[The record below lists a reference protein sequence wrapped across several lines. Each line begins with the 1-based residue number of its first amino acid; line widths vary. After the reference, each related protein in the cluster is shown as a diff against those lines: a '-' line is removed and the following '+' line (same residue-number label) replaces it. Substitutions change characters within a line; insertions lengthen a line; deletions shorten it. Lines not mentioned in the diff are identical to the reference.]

1 MSEAM
6 NKTLS
11 IELSDQRKA
20 IAKSLYAAMYRGAL
34 KSEHEI
40 NCAWTLNAEDNC
52 DCNLSVA
59 LDVVRGEV

>member
-1 MSEAM
+1 M

-20 IAKSLYAAMYRGAL
+20 IATRLYRAMYSGAL

-40 NCAWTLNAEDNC
+40 QCAWTLKADELC

>member
-1 MSEAM
+1 M

-20 IAKSLYAAMYRGAL
+20 IANLLYKAMYRGEL

-40 NCAWTLNAEDNC
+40 NCAWPRNPEDYC

>member
-1 MSEAM
+1 M

-20 IAKSLYAAMYRGAL
+20 IANLLYVAIYKGAL

-40 NCAWTLNAEDNC
+40 QCSWTRKSDELC

>member
-1 MSEAM
+1 M

-20 IAKSLYAAMYRGAL
+20 IANLLYEAMYKGAL

-40 NCAWTLNAEDNC
+40 QCAWTLRAEDYC

>member
-1 MSEAM
+1 M

-20 IAKSLYAAMYRGAL
+20 IANLLYKAMYRGEL

-40 NCAWTLNAEDNC
+40 NCAWPRNPEDYC

-59 LDVVRGEV
+59 LDVVRGAM